1 MTVSS
6 QSVDNKSNEV
16 VDWSDLGQRMWTF
29 LTGREA
35 AINYTFRDMTV
46 ETPRHRQPG
55 AASHV
60 KDRRHPDRHHE
71 RQRHVWAVVTLL
83 DLSAD
88 LDLGWRRRTGRSPAP
103 ISAGST
109 DT

>member
-46 ETPRHRQPG
+46 EIPRDTGSQAPRATWKIDG
-55 AASHV
+55 TLT
-60 KDRRHPDRHHE
+60 
-71 RQRHVWAVVTLL
+71 VTTH
-83 DLSAD
+83 DSDTSAP
-88 LDLGWRRRTGRSPAP
+88 S
-103 ISAGST
+103 
-109 DT
+109 